1 MADPDNAPDTLARE
15 ELGLDPGE
23 LGSPVKAAAGSCSAF
38 AVGAAVPLVPYLL
51 ASQGTMLGGPKPFA
65 RKARSLFLQ
74 KLDELVNAV
83 LREG

>member
-23 LGSPVKAAAGSCSAF
+23 LGSPVKAAASSCSAF

-51 ASQGTMLGGPKPFA
+51 ATRPCHCSP
-65 RKARSLFLQ
+65 RSCWPSSPWS
-74 KLDELVNAV
+74 
-83 LREG
+83 RSSR